1 MRSVVSVKKVLLTGF
16 EPFLDYPINPTMK
29 IVEQLDG
36 NIINKFKVVGRILIV
51 DFAKS
56 GKQLLQE
63 IEDVQPDAVI
73 SLGLAAGRYKITPER
88 IAINCN
94 DGEKDNEGYTPVGEK
109 IFEDGP
115 DGIFSTLPLHKM
127 VESLQK
133 IGIPAEISN
142 TAGTYLCNNIMYY
155 GLYYYLKLGLQ
166 VPTGFI
172 HVPASHELAL
182 KNKELPSLSHNDI
195 LKAIQ
200 TCISCL

>member
-94 DGEKDNEGYTPVGEK
+94 DGEKE
-109 IFEDGP
+109 
-115 DGIFSTLPLHKM
+115 
-127 VESLQK
+127 
-133 IGIPAEISN
+133 
-142 TAGTYLCNNIMYY
+142 
-155 GLYYYLKLGLQ
+155 
-166 VPTGFI
+166 
-172 HVPASHELAL
+172 
-182 KNKELPSLSHNDI
+182 
-195 LKAIQ
+195 
-200 TCISCL
+200 